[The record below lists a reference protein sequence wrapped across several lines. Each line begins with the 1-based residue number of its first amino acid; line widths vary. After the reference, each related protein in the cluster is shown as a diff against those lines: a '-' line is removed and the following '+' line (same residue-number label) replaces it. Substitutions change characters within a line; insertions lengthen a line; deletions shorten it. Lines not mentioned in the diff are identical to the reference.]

1 MAMSLKSQLY
11 NECML
16 QIRMRIATIQNSIA
30 SARES
35 AANETKSSA
44 GDKYE
49 TAREMLQQD
58 IDRNLAQLA
67 ATQELESVLQRIDP
81 QRETDVAVP
90 GSLVRTPKASYYLS
104 VPVGKITIDNQH
116 YLAVSTASPVGKL
129 MAGNK
134 AGDSFLLNGE
144 TIQIVSVC

>member
-1 MAMSLKSQLY
+1 MSLKAQLY
-11 NECML
+11 NECL
-16 QIRMRIATIQNSIA
+16 VQIRMRIETIQNAIT

-58 IDRNLAQLA
+58 IDRNLSQLA
-67 ATQELESVLQRIDP
+67 AAQELESVLQRIDP
-81 QRETDVAVP
+81 QRETDIVVP
-90 GSLVRTPKASYYLS
+90 GSLVCTSKASYYLAI
-104 VPVGKITIDNQH
+104 PAGKISVAGKT
-116 YLAVSTASPVGKL
+116 YMAVSAASPVGKL
-129 MAGNK
+129 MAGKK

-144 TIQIVSVC
+144 AVQIVSVC